1 MNEQNPSFDLIYN
14 ELNIDHTKQS
24 TEDEL
29 LHLISERVAWFLEN
43 DKDLLLSYLYR
54 LDIDM
59 NKIADVLSQ
68 TGGEAAHIALGRL
81 ILERQKQRVAT
92 REKYR
97 VDPIEGWEY

>member
-1 MNEQNPSFDLIYN
+1 MSEQNPGFDPIYN
-14 ELNIDHTKQS
+14 ELNVDRSKQW

-29 LHLISERVAWFLEN
+29 LQLISERVAWFLEN

-59 NKIADVLSQ
+59 KQIAEVLSRA
-68 TGGEAAHIALGRL
+68 GEEAAHIALGRL
-81 ILERQKQRVAT
+81 ILERQKQRMAT

>member
-1 MNEQNPSFDLIYN
+1 MSEQNPSFDIIYN
-14 ELNIDHTKQS
+14 ELNLDETR
-24 TEDEL
+24 EWNEAEL
-29 LHLISERVAWFLEN
+29 LLLISERVAWFLEN

-59 NKIADVLSQ
+59 KKITEVLSQ
-68 TGGEAAHIALGRL
+68 TGGEAAHIALGKL